1 MAAEIT
7 KVQRSFCVYNR
18 KRGSKRIYQSRIH
31 QREKEKM
38 GGGGVSHQ
46 RDRYSLVCTGHLL
59 HDKLSRPRLSHRRD
73 CSSSAGRS
81 SSKPHSLV
89 NCHSVRWLCS
99 IYCVLCICFYIQ
111 QMEYMY
117 MYTTTVFFLNKISQ
131 KGGHISF
138 QPIATSLQMSFVFF
152 LYMYEI
158 ILVEG
163 PHNKWE
169 IAISAQLMC
178 LYKNLSLL

>member
-1 MAAEIT
+1 MTHYRVVDI
-7 KVQRSFCVYNR
+7 
-18 KRGSKRIYQSRIH
+18 KRGVCHGRRNNKKCNDPFVCIIEKEALKDYTSPAYI
-31 QREKEKM
+31 REKKKKM

-99 IYCVLCICFYIQ
+99 IYCVLCICFYI
-111 QMEYMY
+111 
-117 MYTTTVFFLNKISQ
+117 
-131 KGGHISF
+131 
-138 QPIATSLQMSFVFF
+138 
-152 LYMYEI
+152 
-158 ILVEG
+158 
-163 PHNKWE
+163 
-169 IAISAQLMC
+169 
-178 LYKNLSLL
+178 